1 MEICYFSK
9 FKAKSNLRKCT
20 DSPEPSLIA
29 EMRNNIEIRYF
40 SIFEAQSTGRV
51 CVSVVRCS
59 CIRVFYTQHVFFFFY
74 FFFFFFF
81 FFGISEILVEILITI
96 LSYSKLDH

>member
-1 MEICYFSK
+1 MEICYFSN

-40 SIFEAQSTGRV
+40 SILKLIRV
-51 CVSVVRCS
+51 CDKSSISVVRCCS
-59 CIRVFYTQHVFFFFY
+59 IRVFIPACFFVCFFFVFWN
-74 FFFFFFF
+74 
-81 FFGISEILVEILITI
+81 
-96 LSYSKLDH
+96 K

>member
-1 MEICYFSK
+1 MRKNKEICYFSN

-40 SIFEAQSTGRV
+40 SIFEAQSNLRQEYRLSGKMLQYQG
-51 CVSVVRCS
+51 
-59 CIRVFYTQHVFFFFY
+59 FYTQHVFFFF
-74 FFFFFFF
+74 FFF
-81 FFGISEILVEILITI
+81 E
-96 LSYSKLDH
+96 